1 MLRHLISII
10 FISTLILGCSTGQK
24 LATLKPEPDDAS
36 PLVYSNTPSFINL
49 PISVKLKDIE
59 NKANFYLN
67 GVIYEDNII
76 EDDNIEMKIWKL
88 APITI
93 TNENAIGS
101 EKIKT
106 VLPLKAVIKY
116 RIGTRAM
123 GVDMYNT
130 QEFTLNGMVT
140 LSSSVNLNN
149 WRLKTK
155 TELIS
160 LDWTESPT
168 MTIMGKN
175 MPVTYLVNP
184 GIKVFKAKIEKSIDE
199 AIEKSMDFKPNLLA
213 ALEQICAPL
222 KINEDYE
229 SWLRIIP
236 LEIYST
242 AAHLEKDSFMLQMG
256 MKCYMETLIGQE
268 PITKFDASKI
278 ILKPVRVIP
287 NQVSANIVAVSTY
300 SDASKIIKKNFIGE
314 EFASGNKKVKVQDV
328 KIWHK
333 DGKMVIALDLLGSLN
348 GTIYLAGF
356 PKYDQI
362 KKEIYFDQLQYVLDT
377 KSKLMKT
384 ANWLAQGIVL
394 KKIQENCRYSI
405 QPNLEEGNKTM
416 LGYLKN
422 YSPMAGVF
430 VNGKIDNIT
439 FNKIKLT
446 NNAILAFLSIKGE
459 ISIKVNGLK

>member
-168 MTIMGKN
+168 MTVLGKN
-175 MPVTYLVNP
+175 MPVTYLANP
-184 GIKVFKAKIEKSIDE
+184 GIKIFKAKIEKSIDE
-199 AIEKSMDFKPNLLA
+199 AIEKSMDFKPNLFA
-213 ALEQICAPL
+213 ALEQICTPL

-242 AAHLEKDSFMLQMG
+242 AAHLEKDSFKLQMG

-278 ILKPVRVIP
+278 ILKPVTVIP
-287 NQVSANIVAVSTY
+287 NQVSANIIAVSTY

-430 VNGKIDNIT
+430 VNGKIDDIT
-439 FNKIKLT
+439 FKKIELT
-446 NNAILAFLSIKGE
+446 NNAILAFLSIKGK
-459 ISIKVNGLK
+459 ININVNGLN

>member
-333 DGKMVIALDLLGSLN
+333 DGKMVIALGLLGSLN

-430 VNGKIDNIT
+430 VNGKIDDIT
-439 FNKIKLT
+439 FKKIELT
-446 NNAILAFLSIKGE
+446 NNAILAFLSIKGK
-459 ISIKVNGLK
+459 ININVNGLN

>member
-242 AAHLEKDSFMLQMG
+242 AAHLEKDSYMLQMG

-430 VNGKIDNIT
+430 VNGKIDDIT
-439 FNKIKLT
+439 FKKIELT
-446 NNAILAFLSIKGE
+446 NNAILAFLSIKGK
-459 ISIKVNGLK
+459 ININVNGLN

>member
-333 DGKMVIALDLLGSLN
+333 DGKMVIALGLLGSLN

-430 VNGKIDNIT
+430 VNGKIDDIT
-439 FNKIKLT
+439 FNKIELT